1 MQIQG
6 ESEFTRT
13 PVLEK
18 CAFFSCVQC
27 AYCGYLILG
36 GSAKELSDEK
46 RRDAIECKAAHGAL
60 GVGGTEPHEQKCQ
73 FHLDTRVVSG
83 TWLRLIPLRDAYRDD

>member
-1 MQIQG
+1 MQIRG

-13 PVLEK
+13 PVLEN
-18 CAFFSCVQC
+18 CAFFSCVQF

-46 RRDAIECKAAHGAL
+46 RRHAIECKATRGSV
-60 GVGGTEPHEQKCQ
+60 GVGGTETREQK
-73 FHLDTRVVSG
+73 
-83 TWLRLIPLRDAYRDD
+83 Y